1 MFRYVFIFV
10 IFISGCYTSQNMSH
24 DSHSSISWQTWS
36 TDVFAKAKEE
46 NRLVILDLKSN
57 WCHWCHVM
65 EQTTY
70 EDGDVVKIIDEHY
83 IPVRVDQDSNP
94 ALANRYR
101 QYGWPAT
108 IVFTADGKEILKNR
122 GYIPPQRMSKL
133 LQELFLNPEVQEGKE
148 QVQYAKEHTL
158 SSEVRE
164 MLKNKY
170 RETYDAKFGGLKLAK
185 KFLDWDSVEYALV
198 HAQLKDDF
206 SDKVARTT
214 LDNVAQLIDPVW
226 GGMYQYSTHG
236 DWQHAH
242 YEKIMATQFRAIK
255 AYATGY
261 CVYREPKY
269 LRAAKSI
276 CNYIQE
282 FLMSDDG
289 VFYTSQDADI
299 IPGQKSDAYFALGNE
314 DRRAQGIPRV
324 DKNVY
329 SRENGWAIEA
339 FAFMY
344 AVTDDEKYLQIAQ
357 NAAEWF
363 LKNRRLGLGFTYG
376 AKDNGGPF
384 LSGNIALAAAFIQL
398 YEVTASQKW
407 LQSAKETLDFIV
419 QNFRNERG
427 GFYGEALG
435 TDSVIS
441 PINDL
446 SENIFVTRCANKVYH
461 YTNQDKYLQISRH
474 AMQYLSTKSIL
485 QKRFTEPAILLAD
498 EELASPPVHVTVVGV
513 DQNAQALFVRGQK
526 FMRYHKVVEWL
537 QTTEDA
543 TNNAGITFPSLP
555 FSAAFLCADGACSA
569 PIREADELEGLLLEQ
584 ALIGE

>member
-1 MFRYVFIFV
+1 MFRYAFVLV
-10 IFISGCYTSQNMSH
+10 IFLSGCYTSQNMHNNSQP
-24 DSHSSISWQTWS
+24 SILWETWS
-36 TDVFAKAKEE
+36 NDVFAKAQQE

-70 EDGDVVKIIDEHY
+70 EDSDVVKMIDAHY
-83 IPVRVDQDSNP
+83 IPVRVDQDSHP

-108 IVFTADGKEILKNR
+108 IIFTADGREILKNR

-133 LQELFLNPEVQEGKE
+133 LQELFLNPQAQEGKE

-158 SSEVRE
+158 SVTTREV
-164 MLKNKY
+164 LKNKY
-170 RETYDAKFGGLKLAK
+170 RKTYDAKFGGLKLAK

-198 HAQLKDDF
+198 RAQLKDDF
-206 SDKVARTT
+206 SDKVARST
-214 LDNVAQLIDPVW
+214 LDGAAELIDPVW

-242 YEKIMATQFRAIK
+242 YEKIMATQVRAIK
-255 AYATGY
+255 AYASGY
-261 CVYREPKY
+261 RVYREPKY
-269 LRAAKSI
+269 LRAAKKI
-276 CNYIQE
+276 CDYMQE
-282 FLMSDDG
+282 FLMSSDG
-289 VFYTSQDADI
+289 VFYTSQDADVV
-299 IPGQKSDAYFALGNE
+299 PGQKSDAYFALGDE
-314 DRRAQGIPRV
+314 KRREQGIPRV
-324 DKNVY
+324 DKSVY

-339 FAFMY
+339 FALMY

-357 NAAEWF
+357 NAGEWF
-363 LKNRRLGLGFTYG
+363 LKNRRSGLGFTHG
-376 AKDNGGPF
+376 AKDNGGPY

-398 YEVTASQKW
+398 YEVTATEKW
-407 LQSAKETLDFIV
+407 LQSAKQTLDFIA
-419 QNFRNERG
+419 QNLRNERG
-427 GFYGEALG
+427 GYYGEAPAAN
-435 TDSVIS
+435 SVIS

-446 SENIFVTRCANKVYH
+446 SENIAVTRCANKVYH
-461 YTNQDKYLQISRH
+461 YTNKDNYLQMARH
-474 AMQYLSTKSIL
+474 AMQYLATESIL
-485 QKRFTEPAILLAD
+485 KKRLTEPAILLAD
-498 EELASPPVHVTVVGV
+498 EELAAPPLHVTVVGV
-513 DQNAQALFVRGQK
+513 DEEAKALFMRAQK
-526 FMRYHKVVEWL
+526 FMRYHKVIEWL
-537 QTTEDA
+537 QEKEDA